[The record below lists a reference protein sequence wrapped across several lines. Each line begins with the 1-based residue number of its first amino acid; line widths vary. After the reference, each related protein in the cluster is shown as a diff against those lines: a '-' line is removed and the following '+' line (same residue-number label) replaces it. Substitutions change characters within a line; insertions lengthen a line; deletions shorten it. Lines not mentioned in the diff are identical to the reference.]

1 MEIRNTWS
9 KEGINIHYESFVI
22 LWLTCTDVQMQFY
35 CRVFVYES
43 HILPKAWFLHGSN
56 ILKMMTIIIIIIII
70 IIIMTII
77 IIIIIIIIITIIT
90 MMLKICSKI

>member
-1 MEIRNTWS
+1 MWS

-56 ILKMMTIIIIIIII
+56 ILKMMTIIIMIMIIIKMIIIII
-70 IIIMTII
+70 IIIMTKIL
-77 IIIIIIIIITIIT
+77 IITIIT
-90 MMLKICSKI
+90 IILKICSKI

>member
-1 MEIRNTWS
+1 MWS

-56 ILKMMTIIIIIIII
+56 ILKMMTIIIMIMIIIKMII

-77 IIIIIIIIITIIT
+77 LIITIIT
-90 MMLKICSKI
+90 IMLKICSKI

>member
-9 KEGINIHYESFVI
+9 KKGINIHFESFVI
-22 LWLTCTDVQMQFY
+22 LWLICIDVQIQFY
-35 CRVFVYES
+35 RRVFVYES

-56 ILKMMTIIIIIIII
+56 ILKMMTIIIMIMIIIKMII

-77 IIIIIIIIITIIT
+77 LIIT
-90 MMLKICSKI
+90 KICSKI

>member
-1 MEIRNTWS
+1 MEIQNTWS
-9 KEGINIHYESFVI
+9 KEGINIHFESFVI

-56 ILKMMTIIIIIIII
+56 ILKMMTIMIMIMIIIKMII

-77 IIIIIIIIITIIT
+77 LIITIIT
-90 MMLKICSKI
+90 IMLKICSKI

>member
-1 MEIRNTWS
+1 MWS
-9 KEGINIHYESFVI
+9 KEGINIDYESFVI

-77 IIIIIIIIITIIT
+77 IIIIIIIITIIT

>member
-1 MEIRNTWS
+1 MWS

-56 ILKMMTIIIIIIII
+56 ILKMMTIIIMIMIIIKMIIIIIII
-70 IIIMTII
+70 IIIMTKIL
-77 IIIIIIIIITIIT
+77 IITIIT
-90 MMLKICSKI
+90 IILKICSKI

>member
-1 MEIRNTWS
+1 MWS
-9 KEGINIHYESFVI
+9 KEGINIQYESFVI

-56 ILKMMTIIIIIIII
+56 ILKMMTIIIMIMIIIKMII

-77 IIIIIIIIITIIT
+77 LIITIIT
-90 MMLKICSKI
+90 IILKICSKI

>member
-1 MEIRNTWS
+1 MWS

-56 ILKMMTIIIIIIII
+56 ILKMMTIIIMIMIIVKMII

-77 IIIIIIIIITIIT
+77 LIITIIT
-90 MMLKICSKI
+90 MMLKICSKL

>member
-1 MEIRNTWS
+1 MEIRNMWS
-9 KEGINIHYESFVI
+9 KEGINIHFESFVI

-56 ILKMMTIIIIIIII
+56 ILKMMTIIIMIMIIIKMI
-70 IIIMTII
+70 IIIMMII
-77 IIIIIIIIITIIT
+77 ILIITIIT

>member
-1 MEIRNTWS
+1 MWS

-56 ILKMMTIIIIIIII
+56 ILKMMTIIIMIMIIIKMI
-70 IIIMTII
+70 IIIMMII
-77 IIIIIIIIITIIT
+77 ILIITIIT

>member
-1 MEIRNTWS
+1 MEIQNTWS
-9 KEGINIHYESFVI
+9 KDGINIHFESFVI

-56 ILKMMTIIIIIIII
+56 ILKMMTIIIVIMIIIKMIII
-70 IIIMTII
+70 IIIMATIL
-77 IIIIIIIIITIIT
+77 IITIIN

>member
-1 MEIRNTWS
+1 MWS
-9 KEGINIHYESFVI
+9 KEGINIQYESFVI

-56 ILKMMTIIIIIIII
+56 ILKMMTIMIMIMIIIKMIII

-77 IIIIIIIIITIIT
+77 LIITIIT

>member
-1 MEIRNTWS
+1 MWS
-9 KEGINIHYESFVI
+9 KEGINIHFESFLI
-22 LWLTCTDVQMQFY
+22 LWLICTDVQMQFY

-56 ILKMMTIIIIIIII
+56 ILKMMTIIIMIMIIITMII

-77 IIIIIIIIITIIT
+77 LIITIIT

>member
-1 MEIRNTWS
+1 MEIQNTWS
-9 KEGINIHYESFVI
+9 KEGINIHFESFVI

-56 ILKMMTIIIIIIII
+56 ILKMMTIIIMIMIIIKMI
-70 IIIMTII
+70 IIIMMII
-77 IIIIIIIIITIIT
+77 ILIITIIT

>member
-1 MEIRNTWS
+1 MWS
-9 KEGINIHYESFVI
+9 KEGINIYFESFVI

-56 ILKMMTIIIIIIII
+56 ILKMMTIIIMIMII
-70 IIIMTII
+70 
-77 IIIIIIIIITIIT
+77 
-90 MMLKICSKI
+90 KK

>member
-1 MEIRNTWS
+1 MWS

-56 ILKMMTIIIIIIII
+56 ILKMMTIIIMIMIIIKMII

-77 IIIIIIIIITIIT
+77 LIITIIT
-90 MMLKICSKI
+90 IILKICSKI

>member
-1 MEIRNTWS
+1 MWS
-9 KEGINIHYESFVI
+9 KEGINIQYESFVI
-22 LWLTCTDVQMQFY
+22 LWLTCTDVQKQFY

-56 ILKMMTIIIIIIII
+56 ILKMMTIMIMIMIIIKMII

-77 IIIIIIIIITIIT
+77 LIITIIT

>member
-1 MEIRNTWS
+1 MWS
-9 KEGINIHYESFVI
+9 KEGINIQYESFVI

-56 ILKMMTIIIIIIII
+56 ILKMMTIIIMIMIIIKMIII

-77 IIIIIIIIITIIT
+77 LIITIIT

>member
-1 MEIRNTWS
+1 MEIQNTWS
-9 KEGINIHYESFVI
+9 KEGINIHFESFVI

-56 ILKMMTIIIIIIII
+56 ILKMMRIIIMIMIIIKMI
-70 IIIMTII
+70 IIIMMII
-77 IIIIIIIIITIIT
+77 ILIITIIT

>member
-1 MEIRNTWS
+1 MWS
-9 KEGINIHYESFVI
+9 KEGINIQYESFVI

-56 ILKMMTIIIIIIII
+56 ILKMMTIMIMIMIIIKMII

-77 IIIIIIIIITIIT
+77 LIITIIT

>member
-1 MEIRNTWS
+1 
-9 KEGINIHYESFVI
+9 
-22 LWLTCTDVQMQFY
+22 MQFY

-56 ILKMMTIIIIIIII
+56 ILKMMTIIIMIMIIIKMI
-70 IIIMTII
+70 IIIMMII
-77 IIIIIIIIITIIT
+77 ILIITIIT

>member
-9 KEGINIHYESFVI
+9 KEGINIHFESFVI

-56 ILKMMTIIIIIIII
+56 ILKMMTIIIMIMIIIKMI
-70 IIIMTII
+70 IIIMMII
-77 IIIIIIIIITIIT
+77 ILIITIIT

>member
-56 ILKMMTIIIIIIII
+56 ILKMMTIIIMIMIIIKMII

-77 IIIIIIIIITIIT
+77 LIIT
-90 MMLKICSKI
+90 KICSKI